1 MRPVPVAGLA
11 LLLLILLSGCSGE
24 SRMEQPAPLYGDVP
38 IEYPLELWD
47 QDIEGKTLLKV
58 RVDDMGRVDSA
69 VVVESSGHPAF
80 DSAAMRGAKELR
92 FAPARK
98 DGERITVWARVPVHF
113 SKDPR
118 PAPDSLPPDP

>member
-1 MRPVPVAGLA
+1 MRPGSALGLA
-11 LLLLILLSGCSGE
+11 LLLSACGGE
-24 SRMEQPAPLYGDVP
+24 TQMEQPAPLYGDVP

-47 QDIEGKTLLKV
+47 QDIEGTTLLKV

-69 VVVESSGHPAF
+69 VVLESSGRPAF
-80 DSAAMRGAKELR
+80 DSAAIRGAKELR

-118 PAPDSLPPDP
+118 PPGDSLPPDP